1 VVLADNPL
9 VVAAVVVPPLI
20 ALTLV
25 QVVLAALVLFVFTL
39 GEATK

>member
-9 VVAAVVVPPLI
+9 VVAVVVAPPLM